1 MRVVFWGTPAFAV
14 PALRALAEEGHEIV
28 GVVTQPDRPAGRGR
42 RLQAP
47 PVKAVAQ
54 AEGWPV
60 LQPARARDPAVR
72 EQLVAWAPDV
82 SVVVAYGQIL
92 PSSLLEVPRFG
103 SVAVH
108 PSLLPAWRGAAP
120 IPWTILAGDPVTGVT
135 VFRMDAGMDTGPILL
150 QVEEPVL
157 PDETAAELAAR
168 LAELGAEAL
177 TEALALLEAGRA
189 IARPQDEARATY
201 APKLTRAQAR
211 IDWSRSAEEV
221 ARALRAFDD
230 APGAWSEL
238 DGVPV
243 ALFRPRLADDLPAA
257 PPGTVLV
264 ADPRRGLA
272 VAAGRGALW
281 IGEVQPPG
289 RRRMTAAEWVR
300 GRGVRAGQRFAG

>member
-28 GVVTQPDRPAGRGR
+28 GVVTQPDRPVGRGR
-42 RLQAP
+42 RLRPP

-54 AEGWPV
+54 VEGWPV
-60 LQPARARDPAVR
+60 LQPERARDPMVR
-72 EQLVAWAPDV
+72 AQLEAWAPDI

-92 PSSLLEVPRFG
+92 PASLLEVPRLG

-120 IPWTILAGDPVTGVT
+120 IPWTILAGDAVTGVT
-135 VFRMDAGMDTGPILL
+135 IFRLDAGMDTGPILL
-150 QVEEPVL
+150 QVETPVL
-157 PDETAAELAAR
+157 PEETAAELAAR

-177 TEALALLEAGRA
+177 VEALALLESGQATL
-189 IARPQDEARATY
+189 RPQDDAGASY
-201 APKLTRAQAR
+201 APKIERAQAR
-211 IDWSRSAEEV
+211 VDWRRPAEEV

-230 APGAWSEL
+230 TPGAWSEL
-238 DGVPV
+238 GGAPI
-243 ALFRPRLADDLPAA
+243 ALFRPRVTTELPAA

-272 VAAGRGALW
+272 VAAGQGAVW
-281 IGEVQPPG
+281 VGEVQPPG
-289 RRRMTAAEWVR
+289 KRRMTAAEWVR
-300 GRGVRAGQRFAG
+300 GRGVRVGERFV